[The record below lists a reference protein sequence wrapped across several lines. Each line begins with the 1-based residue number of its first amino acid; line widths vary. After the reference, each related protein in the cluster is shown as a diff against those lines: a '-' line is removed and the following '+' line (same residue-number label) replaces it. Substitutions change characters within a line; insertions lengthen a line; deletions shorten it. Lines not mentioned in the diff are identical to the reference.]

1 MQNYGARKLLTLTLS
16 LALTLGLHAQNG
28 VQGLQSAVDGVTIAK
43 DPKDTTKMTW
53 KTGGLLSL
61 TFNQAALSNWSA
73 GGDKS
78 AISLN
83 YIGNLYAFYQDG
95 RRSWD
100 NFLNSQYGI
109 ANTTSLGT
117 RKTNDLLDLTSKYG
131 YDLGNKWYLS
141 GLFDF
146 RTQFAPGYNYPSADS
161 RVLTS
166 DLLAPAYLLVSAG
179 MDYKPNDHFSLFMSP
194 ATMREVIVDND
205 SLASVAA
212 FGVDSGKKSRFEFGA
227 YVTINYHT
235 NVSKT
240 ASYTGRL
247 DLFSDY
253 TRNPQNIAIYMTNV
267 LNVKVTSLVS
277 MLLSLNLIYDNNIPS
292 VKADGTKG
300 GPALQLQESMG
311 IGFAYKFARKARKP
325 IPPPPPPATTPA
337 PATPPS
343 ATQQK

>member
-28 VQGLQSAVDGVTIAK
+28 VQGLQSAVEGVKITK

-53 KTGGLLSL
+53 KTGGLASI

-78 AISLN
+78 ALSLN
-83 YIGNLYAFYQDG
+83 AIGNLYAFYLDG

-100 NFLNSQYGI
+100 NFLNAQYGI

-117 RKTNDLLDLTSKYG
+117 RKTNDLLDITSKYG
-131 YDLGNKWYLS
+131 YDLGKKWYLT

-146 RTQFAPGYNYPSADS
+146 RTQFAPGYNYPTADS
-161 RVLTS
+161 KILTS
-166 DLLAPAYLLVSAG
+166 DFLAPAYLLLSAG
-179 MDYKPNDHFSLFMSP
+179 MDWKPTTNFSLFMSP
-194 ATMREVIVDND
+194 ATMREVLVNND

-227 YVTINYHT
+227 YVTINYQT

-240 ASYTGRL
+240 ANYTGRL

-253 TRNPQNIAIYMTNV
+253 TRNPQDIAVYMTNV

-300 GPALQLQESMG
+300 GPALQLQETMG

-325 IPPPPPPATTPA
+325 IPPPPPPATPP